1 MRPRGPHPLP
11 LFLALVQREVGED
24 FARLRR
30 ILGAVER
37 YQAGATRLPECS
49 GHIVYR
55 IGNAALRRYP
65 AASSDKDAPTKPPV
79 LFVPSLVNPPSI
91 LDFGDRSLL
100 RYLSGRG
107 YNAYLLD
114 WGEPGEAE
122 TQFDLGDHIRRIEA
136 FAATLE
142 RPVLAGYCLGGTLA
156 IAAAARGDCAL
167 SGLATIAA
175 PWDFGGYPDRR
186 RSELLDYWEGISAS
200 VDALGKVP
208 MDLVQPAFW
217 ALDPALPAAK
227 FERYAAMPAGSEAAL
242 SFERLEDW
250 ANNGPAIPL
259 PAMCE
264 AIVDLFGA
272 NLSGRGEWSVGG
284 EARDP
289 ARIAVPW
296 IDVRSASDR
305 IVPAEAGPPAP
316 DVRTVASGHVG
327 MMIGSRAESSLW
339 QPLAKWLDAM

>member
-1 MRPRGPHPLP
+1 M
-11 LFLALVQREVGED
+11 
-24 FARLRR
+24 
-30 ILGAVER
+30 
-37 YQAGATRLPECS
+37 
-49 GHIVYR
+49 
-55 IGNAALRRYP
+55 LRRYP
-65 AASSDKDAPTKPPV
+65 AASREGNENGRPPV
-79 LFVPSLVNPPSI
+79 LFFPSLVNPPSI

-107 YNAYLLD
+107 HDTYLLD

-122 TQFDLGDHIRRIEA
+122 ARFDLGDHILRIEA
-136 FAATLE
+136 FAATLAT
-142 RPVLAGYCLGGTLA
+142 PVLAGYCLGGTLA
-156 IAAAARGDCAL
+156 IAAAARGVRAF

-175 PWDFGGYPDRR
+175 PWEFGGYPDRR
-186 RSELLDYWEGISAS
+186 RSELLDYWKGISAS
-200 VDALGKVP
+200 ANALGRVP

-227 FERYAAMPAGSEAAL
+227 FERYAAMPAGSDAAL

-259 PAMCE
+259 PAMRE

-272 NLSGRGEWSVGG
+272 NLSGRGEWVVGG
-284 EARDP
+284 EAVDP

-296 IDVRSASDR
+296 IDIRSGRDR
-305 IVPAEAGPPAP
+305 IVPADAGPPAT
-316 DVRTVASGHVG
+316 DVRTIASGHVG

-339 QPLAKWLDAM
+339 QPLAKWLDAL